1 MTTTTSEQ
9 VANQSQAVED
19 PFAKM
24 DSWLNSSSSGT
35 SKWIRLQ
42 SGESITLIFDE
53 HKVNTVE
60 RDFGDGRKVPR
71 AEYVV
76 TTADGSE
83 RTIEFSKSW
92 AQQIQ
97 NLLKKGHRK
106 IEVTRQGV
114 GKDTKYFF
122 VPA

>member
-1 MTTTTSEQ
+1 MQKWTR
-9 VANQSQAVED
+9 
-19 PFAKM
+19 
-24 DSWLNSSSSGT
+24 LNSSSSGT

-60 RDFGDGRKVPR
+60 RDFGDGRKVSR

-76 TTADGSE
+76 TTAADGSE

-97 NLLKKGHRK
+97 NLLKKGLRK
-106 IEVTRQGV
+106 I
-114 GKDTKYFF
+114 D
-122 VPA
+122 